1 MKENAS
7 NKGLEGQ
14 SLPQLLEGMHATT
27 LEVYQAID
35 EAMPQIEEVCELVYK
50 ALESGG
56 RLFYLGAGTSGR
68 LGILDA
74 SECPPTFG
82 SDPEQVVGLIAG
94 GDQAIRNAVEF
105 AEDDEEQ
112 AYKDLVAQ
120 GIRKEDVVVG
130 IAASG
135 NTPYVVGGLRN
146 AQQQRIATACITC
159 NAQGELLAYA
169 DKPIVVYTGEEFI
182 HGSTRLKAGSAQKLI
197 LNMITTT
204 SYIRLGHVQG
214 RFMIDMQ
221 LANNKLWKRGIDF
234 IMKQTNL
241 SAEEARHA
249 LKKHGSVRKTMQN
262 IHNA

>member
-1 MKENAS
+1 MKENTA
-7 NKGLEGQ
+7 NTGLEGQ
-14 SLPQLLEGMHATT
+14 SLPRLLEGMHATT
-27 LEVYQAID
+27 LEVHHAI
-35 EAMPQIEEVCELVYK
+35 EESMPQIEEVCELVFK
-50 ALESGG
+50 ALEGGG
-56 RLFYLGAGTSGR
+56 RLFYIGAGTSGR

-94 GDQAIRNAVEF
+94 GDQAIRNAIEF

-112 AYKDLVAQ
+112 AYKDLVTQ
-120 GIRKEDVVVG
+120 GIQKEDVVVG

-135 NTPYVVGGLRN
+135 NTPYVVGGLRD
-146 AQQQRIATACITC
+146 AQQHGIATACITC
-159 NAQGELLAYA
+159 NAKGKLLAYA
-169 DKPIVVYTGEEFI
+169 DKPIVAHTGEEFI
-182 HGSTRLKAGSAQKLI
+182 HGSTRLKAGTAQKLI

-204 SYIRLGHVQG
+204 TFIRLGHVQG

-234 IMKQTNL
+234 IMKQTSLN
-241 SAEEARHA
+241 AEEARHA
-249 LKKHGSVRKTMQN
+249 LEKHGSVRKALEN

>member
-1 MKENAS
+1 MKEN
-7 NKGLEGQ
+7 NVDTGLEGQ

-35 EAMPQIEEVCELVYK
+35 EAMPQIKEVCELVYK
-50 ALESGG
+50 TLEDGG
-56 RLFYLGAGTSGR
+56 RLFYIGAGTSGR

-82 SDPEQVVGLIAG
+82 SDPKQVVGLVAG

-105 AEDDEEQ
+105 AEDDEDQ
-112 AYKDLVAQ
+112 AFKDLLAQ
-120 GIRKEDVVVG
+120 GINKEDVIVG

-135 NTPYVVGGLRN
+135 NTPYVVGGLCD
-146 AQQQRIATACITC
+146 AQQQGIATACITC
-159 NAQGELLAYA
+159 NAKSKLLAYA
-169 DKPIVVYTGEEFI
+169 DKPIVVDTGEEFI

-204 SYIRLGHVQG
+204 TFIRLGHVQG

-221 LANNKLWKRGIDF
+221 LANTKLWRRGIDF
-234 IMKQTNL
+234 LMKQTNL
-241 SAEEARHA
+241 SAGEARDA
-249 LKKHGSVRKTMQN
+249 LEKHGSVRKALQN